1 MISRVP
7 TEVLQEIQKEI
18 QKALAANPELPVVFI
33 RDRTNY
39 SKYLDT
45 IYLMPN
51 YVEIGKVL
59 DTTIFEEKGIPYM
72 RGEKLR
78 LYIRDEVER
87 EYGRHFYDDNPD
99 GYMRVFAEKAQKYKN
114 WVEAVIVHRDAI

>member
-39 SKYLDT
+39 SKYLDIEKELKYAAD
-45 IYLMPN
+45 IYTARFIHFRSKSLE
-51 YVEIGKVL
+51 V
-59 DTTIFEEKGIPYM
+59 M
-72 RGEKLR
+72 RL
-78 LYIRDEVER
+78 L
-87 EYGRHFYDDNPD
+87 
-99 GYMRVFAEKAQKYKN
+99 
-114 WVEAVIVHRDAI
+114 